1 MTSLPFRLPSG
12 FRFAGVHCGI
22 KSNAAKEDLTL
33 VTCLRPAVAAGV
45 YTQNLMYAAPVA
57 LDRERT
63 PSDQIRAIVVNSGN
77 ANACTGPRGL
87 DDAREMGRLAA
98 EVCQGTPEQSL
109 VMSTGVIGRFLPMPK
124 IAAGIQQAAAS
135 LDGGE
140 ASFLAAARG
149 ITTTDKSPK
158 IAGRTARIGNV
169 EVQLAGMC
177 KGAGMI
183 GPHLA
188 TMLGLVLTDARLT
201 PSTAQ
206 SALAA
211 AADESFNCISVEGH
225 TSTNDTV
232 LLVASG
238 TAMEEPLNGTEL
250 ANFQTQLTAVC
261 IELARQIPADGE
273 GSSHL
278 INIEV
283 RGARDRE
290 SARRIAITVA
300 NSSLVKAGIAG
311 ADPNWGRVVSAA
323 GYAGVPLDPARVCLS
338 INGIE
343 VYRHGMP
350 TAFDAA
356 VASASIRN
364 QHETFLV
371 LDLGEGPASLRFW
384 TSDLTVDYVRFNS
397 EYTT

>member
-1 MTSLPFRLPSG
+1 MSLLPFALPSG
-12 FRFAGVHCGI
+12 FHFSGVHCGI
-22 KSNAAKEDLTL
+22 KSNAEKEDLTL
-33 VTCLRPAVAAGV
+33 IKCLKPAVAAGV

-63 PSDQIRAIVVNSGN
+63 PGDQFRAVVVNSGN
-77 ANACTGPRGL
+77 ANACTGQRGL

-98 EVCQGTPEQSL
+98 EICQGTPGQAL
-109 VMSTGVIGRFLPMPK
+109 VMSTGIIGRFLPMPK
-124 IAAGIQQAAAS
+124 VAAGIQRAADTLS
-135 LDGGE
+135 DSE
-140 ASFLAAARG
+140 AAFLAAARG

-158 IAGRTARIGNV
+158 LAGRSVRIGDAQIHV
-169 EVQLAGMC
+169 AGMC

-183 GPHLA
+183 GPNMA

-201 PSTAQ
+201 PATAQ
-206 SALAA
+206 AALSAAVDA
-211 AADESFNCISVEGH
+211 SFNCISVEGH

-232 LLVASG
+232 LLLASG
-238 TAMEEPLNGTEL
+238 DATQQPLTPNEL
-250 ANFQTQLTAVC
+250 PLFQAQLTETC

-273 GSSHL
+273 GASHL
-278 INIEV
+278 INLEV

-290 SARRIAITVA
+290 SARQIARTVA
-300 NSSLVKAGIAG
+300 NSTLVKAGIAG

-356 VASASIRN
+356 AASASIRN

-371 LDLGEGPASLRFW
+371 LDLGEGSASIRFW